1 MVAQMKAEKY
11 ADEPRGQN
19 ADCLSKTR
27 GAELASLQGK
37 CALHSLLTFV
47 SSQSAGIC
55 SFLFSLLKFLKTE
68 KMK

>member
-1 MVAQMKAEKY
+1 MIAQMKAEKY

-47 SSQSAGIC
+47 SFQSAVFVNVHFYFRFL
-55 SFLFSLLKFLKTE
+55 SF
-68 KMK
+68 